1 MKKDLQDFYSFLS
14 EELKCENNGVYEI
27 KEKKGSTFRHI
38 VIKKYGNFF
47 VLKQKDEFKAGLFK
61 DAISSCDFIEG
72 CCIRRLE
79 DIIRKRIVCSMF
91 VTDIFFYTSFV
102 NMLYGD
108 C

>member
-47 VLKQKDEFKAGLFK
+47 VLKQKDGFKTGLL
-61 DAISSCDFIEG
+61 CEVG
-72 CCIRRLE
+72 
-79 DIIRKRIVCSMF
+79 DIC
-91 VTDIFFYTSFV
+91 
-102 NMLYGD
+102 L
-108 C
+108 